1 MEESLRK
8 YGVPFYGVAWVPDGI
23 PLKSEEDD
31 PKNENEAGAETETE
45 TETETESAPDSNH
58 VVLAGGGGR
67 GNSGIKNAIVL
78 AQFDPASVSL
88 SHDPVNPF
96 SHSSHN

>member
-1 MEESLRK
+1 MEESLKK
-8 YGVPFYGVAWVPDGI
+8 YGVPFYGVAWVPDGV

-31 PKNENEAGAETETE
+31 PKNQNEA
-45 TETETESAPDSNH
+45 ETESAPDSNH
-58 VVLAGGGGR
+58 IVLAGGGGQ
-67 GNSGIKNAIVL
+67 GNSGIRNAVVL

-96 SHSSHN
+96 PHSS